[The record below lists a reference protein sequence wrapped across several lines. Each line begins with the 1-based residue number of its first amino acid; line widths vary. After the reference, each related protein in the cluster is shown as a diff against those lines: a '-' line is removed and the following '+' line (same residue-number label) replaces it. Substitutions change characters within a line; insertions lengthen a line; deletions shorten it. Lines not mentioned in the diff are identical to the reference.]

1 MYEQAIAIW
10 EQVHGKFHPL
20 VATGYNN
27 LGLLLKADVSV
38 PETNLDWENLF
49 LVCTAPRR
57 RGGSRVHFCP
67 FPTFSESENI
77 PRLLFHGYPGSSSYA
92 HRVI

>member
-1 MYEQAIAIW
+1 MVTRVPFASFYAHTQGDLKKAKPMFEQAIAIW
-10 EQVHGKFHPL
+10 ENVHGKFHPL

-27 LGLLLKADVSV
+27 LGSLLEADVSV

-57 RGGSRVHFCP
+57 F
-67 FPTFSESENI
+67 
-77 PRLLFHGYPGSSSYA
+77 
-92 HRVI
+92 